1 MASKMP
7 SSLDEVTQRDP
18 YQRNFYWLGDNRG
31 MSEILPNITSDEVD
45 LEKDDSKRDQEIKE
59 DRPPHH
65 EG

>member
-1 MASKMP
+1 
-7 SSLDEVTQRDP
+7 
-18 YQRNFYWLGDNRG
+18 

-45 LEKDDSKRDQEIKE
+45 LEKDDSKRDLEIKE

>member
-7 SSLDEVTQRDP
+7 SSLDEVTQSDP
-18 YQRNFYWLGDNRG
+18 YQWNFTKLGDNRG

-59 DRPPHH
+59 DRPPHN